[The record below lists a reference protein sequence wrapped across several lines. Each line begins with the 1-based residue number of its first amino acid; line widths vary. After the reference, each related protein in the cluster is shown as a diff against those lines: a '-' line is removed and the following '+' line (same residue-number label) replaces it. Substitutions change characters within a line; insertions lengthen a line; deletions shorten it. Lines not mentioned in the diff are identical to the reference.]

1 MQNRLLFDSE
11 IKIALST
18 YLCTLSIL
26 QDFLEKHSKMTNEIS
41 SPEVTFAVGIGKV
54 HCYCS
59 LTVSLLPKFGP
70 KIGVILPVTNISIY

>member
-54 HCYCS
+54 QCS

>member
-54 HCYCS
+54 HCS

-70 KIGVILPVTNISIY
+70 KIGVILPVTNVSIY